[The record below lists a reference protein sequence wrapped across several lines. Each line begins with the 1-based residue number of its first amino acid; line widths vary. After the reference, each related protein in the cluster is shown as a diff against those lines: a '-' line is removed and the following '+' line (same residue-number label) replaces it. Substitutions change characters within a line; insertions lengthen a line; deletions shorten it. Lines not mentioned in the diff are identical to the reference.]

1 MTLTRRSIV
10 RGAGAAGSLLL
21 VGGLPVW
28 ARGEQSPDEPAPPD
42 YVRLSSALLGVDP
55 ARLEPEARPGD
66 VPLADAFHAL
76 CLEAAPNAT
85 AALLSAWREAAPPPG
100 APGPD
105 TEAAAGRLL
114 VGGGRPREDG
124 VGALARLTMLM
135 WLYGVWYGGT
145 ETARMSDSAAVIGP
159 DHRTDLVVSV
169 RAYRNGWIWRLAQ
182 ARPMGVAGAPGSWA
196 EAPAGLDA
204 FLDGGEEPAP

>member
-1 MTLTRRSIV
+1 MTLTRRSII
-10 RGAGAAGSLLL
+10 RGAGAAGSALL

-28 ARGEQSPDEPAPPD
+28 ARGEQTPGEPAPAD
-42 YVRLSSALLGVDP
+42 YLRLSSALLGVDP
-55 ARLEPEARPGD
+55 ARLEPETRPGEI
-66 VPLADAFHAL
+66 PLADTFHAL
-76 CLEAAPNAT
+76 CREAAPAAT
-85 AALLSAWREAAPPPG
+85 AALLAAWREAAPPDAAG
-100 APGPD
+100 LDGEA
-105 TEAAAGRLL
+105 EAAAGRLL
-114 VGGGRPREDG
+114 AGGGRPREDG

-145 ETARMSDSAAVIGP
+145 EGARMSDSAAVIGP

-196 EAPAGLDA
+196 EAPPGLDPS
-204 FLDGGEEPAP
+204 LDGA